1 MKTRLIAVALIAIM
15 AMTFIAPAFADIII
29 MYAKT
34 DNGKALNVRA
44 KDSKSAKVVG
54 KIPYGGE
61 VQTITEHAN
70 HWMEIMYNGKT
81 AYVQSRYLSETKPPK
96 RKTPVA
102 PEKSDREKKLEEM
115 NKQLKTL
122 KTISEPFF
130 ISVRPSRPSGW
141 VNFRVGPGEAASR
154 ICTYTADKQLQ
165 AIGETTK
172 WYQAIDPQ
180 TNTVGF
186 ISKNFVTVLP
196 REVAAASS
204 AAGLGTLNV
213 NGEFQLQCRMP
224 EGYSL
229 QVSNMQGSRIIAS
242 LNPLTAMKP
251 VLYLSIAHSELYSDV
266 ERLND
271 LGEEDLAMLEQSF
284 REMND
289 VDISY
294 GMTDHGTKLLVA
306 REIGTDTDF
315 VDIVTLYKGYS
326 IEFVMTPNQAAADKT
341 LTDAQTKMCIDF
353 LSDLDF
359 IPVA

>member
-1 MKTRLIAVALIAIM
+1 MKARFMALALIVMMAVALA
-15 AMTFIAPAFADIII
+15 APAFADIVI
-29 MYAKT
+29 MYVKT

-44 KDSKSAKVVG
+44 EDNTQAKVLG
-54 KIPYGGE
+54 KIPYGGK

-70 HWMEIMYNGKT
+70 HWMEILYNGKT
-81 AYVQSRYLSETKPPK
+81 AFVMSRYLSETKPAPK
-96 RKTPVA
+96 KNPA
-102 PEKSDREKKLEEM
+102 PSEKSDREKKLEEM

-154 ICTYTADKQLQ
+154 ICTFPDGKELQ
-165 AIGETTK
+165 AIGETAK
-172 WYQAIDPQ
+172 WYQAVDPQ

-196 REVAAASS
+196 KAVTPTISVER
-204 AAGLGTLNV
+204 LGTLNV
-213 NGEFQLQCRMP
+213 NGKFDLQCRIP
-224 EGYSL
+224 AGYSL

-242 LNPLTAMKP
+242 LNPITAGKP

-271 LGEEDLAMLEQSF
+271 LGEDDLALLEQSF

-289 VDISY
+289 VEINY
-294 GMTDHGTKLLVA
+294 GMTSHGTLLLVA
-306 REIGTDTDF
+306 REVGADTDF

-326 IEFVMTPNQAAADKT
+326 IEFVMTPNQAAADLS
-341 LTDAQTKMCIDF
+341 LTDAQIKTCIDF

-359 IPVA
+359 IPAA